1 MRLDGKVAI
10 VSGGGS
16 GIGAAIARLFAAEG
30 AQVAV
35 TGRRP
40 EPIQAAGGRDRRAR
54 RCRAMRAIPRPRRTR
69 SRRPCAPSAASTCVV
84 ANAGVGLGGT
94 AGDVSDE
101 TWRATIDIN
110 LSGALCLVRAAM
122 PHLEARGTRLDRA
135 GVVGLRFRR
144 LDIQRRLRGIEGR
157 HDRAR
162 EVDRG
167 GLAGRWACGRTR
179 CARAGCV
186 PPWVTRRWTSSRPIV
201 ASPAKRPIAGRTSWC
216 PLRRAAEPDEIARC
230 ALFLASD
237 ESSYVTGT
245 TLLADGGGTAVD
257 VASVA
262 FDTLR
267 KASRELRPR
276 GTDCVRYRRRLGH
289 RTGRR
294 RAARR

>member
-40 EPIQAAGGRDRRAR
+40 ERIEAVAAGFDGLALASDASDPAAAANAVDQTVRAYG
-54 RCRAMRAIPRPRRTR
+54 
-69 SRRPCAPSAASTCVV
+69 SLDVVV
-84 ANAGVGLGGT
+84 ANAGVGFGGT

-101 TWRATIDIN
+101 TWRTTIDIN
-110 LSGALCLVRAAM
+110 LSGALFLIRAAM
-122 PHLEARGTRLDRA
+122 PHLEARGSGSIVLVSSVSGFVSSTSSAAYVASKAAMIGLAKSIAVDGGPLGVRA
-135 GVVGLRFRR
+135 NALCPGWVRTPMGDEAMDELAT
-144 LDIQRRLRGIEGR
+144 DRGISRDE
-157 HDRAR
+157 AY
-162 EVDRG
+162 
-167 GLAGRWACGRTR
+167 RWSNQL
-179 CARAGCV
+179 V
-186 PPWVTRRWTSSRPIV
+186 
-201 ASPAKRPIAGRTSWC
+201 

-262 FDTLR
+262 FDALAGEER
-267 KASRELRPR
+267 
-276 GTDCVRYRRRLGH
+276 
-289 RTGRR
+289 
-294 RAARR
+294 